1 MLPIL
6 SSPTDTSYL
15 PYNNTQ
21 PGLPHP
27 FVSDM
32 MRVLQSSVEKEFQKV
47 SSKLDNVIERIDA
60 LEKSH
65 TSLETK
71 VQMGSCVPSESST
84 PTSSGTGKRKRQT
97 PVALQVNSSP
107 SCDNNLP

>member
-1 MLPIL
+1 MLQ
-6 SSPTDTSYL
+6 T
-15 PYNNTQ
+15 
-21 PGLPHP
+21 
-27 FVSDM
+27 
-32 MRVLQSSVEKEFQKV
+32 SVEKESQKV

-71 VQMGSCVPSESST
+71 VQMGSSCVPST

-97 PVALQVNSSP
+97 PVALQVNLSP
-107 SCDNNLP
+107 SYNKSSIMHDYVYRTRLEEFTVLSMKRSS